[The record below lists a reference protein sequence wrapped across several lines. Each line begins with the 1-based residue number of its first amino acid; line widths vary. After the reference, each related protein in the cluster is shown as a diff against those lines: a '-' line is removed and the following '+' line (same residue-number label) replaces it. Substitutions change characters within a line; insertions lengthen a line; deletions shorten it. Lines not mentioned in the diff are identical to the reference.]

1 MKINSYFHKTLRN
14 YARYYCLQN
23 EKLIE
28 VIGSGKGSVKPDAHI
43 ARVEVKGRITDD
55 ALLKIEGV
63 PSRIILLNGIVH
75 ELDDI
80 QNDLEELKTRL
91 HADHRVLIVY
101 YSKLWRPL
109 VKLAAFLGMT
119 SRPSSDNWVTHADI
133 NNLCKLSGFELIKS
147 DKKVIV
153 PIWIPLLSGF
163 FNKFLVN
170 LPIYRHL
177 AMANI
182 ALIRPIFPKNIN
194 SVTIVVPARNESG
207 NIDDILRRIP
217 KMSDHDEVIFVEG
230 NSTDDTWDKIQSVQ
244 GKSYPF
250 ELSCYQQPGKGKA
263 DAVRVGFGHAKGD
276 ILMILDADMT
286 VPPEELP
293 KFYRAIT
300 SGLGEYIN
308 GSRMIYPMESK
319 AMRFFNILGNR
330 FFAAAFSYVLGER
343 FRDTLCGTKVMTRSH
358 YNQLISNRSYFG
370 EFDPFGDF
378 DLIFG
383 ANKLGLKTIEVPIRY
398 RDRLYGS
405 TNISRWKHGVILL
418 RMLIFASR
426 KIKFK

>member
-1 MKINSYFHKTLRN
+1 
-14 YARYYCLQN
+14 
-23 EKLIE
+23 
-28 VIGSGKGSVKPDAHI
+28 VKFA
-43 ARVEVKGRITDD
+43 
-55 ALLKIEGV
+55 ALL
-63 PSRIILLNGIVH
+63 
-75 ELDDI
+75 
-80 QNDLEELKTRL
+80 RL
-91 HADHRVLIVY
+91 
-101 YSKLWRPL
+101 
-109 VKLAAFLGMT
+109 T
-119 SRPSSDNWVTHADI
+119 SRASLDNWVTHADI
-133 NNLCKLSGFELIKS
+133 KNLCSLSGFELIKS

-153 PIWIPLLSGF
+153 PIRIPLISGL
-163 FNKFLVN
+163 FNKILVN
-170 LPIYRHL
+170 LPIFRHL

-182 ALIRPIFPKNIN
+182 ALIRPILAKKLS
-194 SVTIVVPARNESG
+194 SVTIVVPARNEAG

-230 NSTDDTWDKIQSVQ
+230 NSTDDTWEKIQSVQ

-250 ELSCYQQPGKGKA
+250 KLSCYQQPGKGKA

-343 FRDTLCGTKVMTRSH
+343 YRDTLCGTKVMTRIH
-358 YNQLISNRSYFG
+358 YNQLISNRNYFG
-370 EFDPFGDF
+370 DFDPFGDF

-426 KIKFK
+426 KIKFI